1 MDRDGLG
8 RTSMARYT
16 LRQLGYFA
24 AVAEAG
30 SISAAAAKLHV
41 SQTAVA
47 AAVTELEKIFRTQL
61 TVRRKAHGVSLTPA
75 GRYLHAQAADLL
87 RAAEELELSTASGGR
102 ELAGPLVIGCYQ
114 TVAPT
119 ILPVLIEGFTVN
131 HPQVGLDFVE
141 GAQYVIQERL
151 LAGDMDLA
159 IVYDMDLQ
167 PGLGSVLLYK
177 VPAYVLLPA
186 SHRLAGEDGVSLADL
201 AEDPMILLDAPP
213 SSRHTLSLFEKAG
226 VRPAIRYR
234 TRDFELTRSLV
245 GRGVGYSVLVQRPA
259 VDSSYEGRTV
269 VAKPI
274 VPAVKP
280 VAVRM
285 IWPEAIK
292 LTDRA
297 EAMVAFAANAAR
309 NTRHPPPRSAA
320 D

>member
-1 MDRDGLG
+1 
-8 RTSMARYT
+8 MARYT
-16 LRQLGYFA
+16 LRQLAYFT
-24 AVAEAG
+24 AVADAG

-47 AAVTELEKIFRTQL
+47 AAVTELERIFRTQL

-75 GRYLHAQAADLL
+75 GSYLNARAAELL

-119 ILPVLIEGFTVN
+119 ILPVLIEGFSVN

-141 GAQYVIQERL
+141 GAQDVIQERL

-159 IVYDMDLQ
+159 IVYDMDLG
-167 PGLGSVLLYK
+167 PGLGSVLLYD
-177 VPAYVLLPA
+177 VSAYVLLPA
-186 SHRLAGEDGVSLADL
+186 SHRLADQPDVTLAEL

-213 SSRHTLSLFEKAG
+213 SSHHTLSLFEKAG
-226 VRPAIRYR
+226 VRPDIRYR

-259 VDSSYEGRTV
+259 VDRSYEGRAV

-274 VPAVKP
+274 SPAVSP
-280 VAVRM
+280 VAVKM
-285 IWPEAIK
+285 IWPESIR

-297 EAMVAFAANAAR
+297 EAMVAFAASAAP
-309 NTRHPPPRSAA
+309 NTQQPPPEPEGGS
-320 D
+320 